1 MINKLK
7 NICLENFDKQ
17 NFDRLAFG
25 VLDFKSHTFETF
37 EIHEGLEVD
46 SGLCVFDLA
55 SLTKA
60 LTLGLSFITHRS
72 DIDKKILSL
81 IEHRAGLPAFGRLSK
96 KDWKEQILDY
106 EISDKAQTVYSD
118 YSALR
123 AMLELEKKWGM
134 SLYQKISPFWSKG
147 LVHWSDISDWTNC
160 PITGWR
166 QGRVIQG
173 EVNDDNA
180 FIIKDKLTHAGLFSD
195 INSLCDTLINLD
207 KNQDLIKTMLSEDFS
222 RGRFIGGFD
231 TVKDLDNTLAGK
243 GASLKTFGHLGF
255 TGTSIWIDGEKKLG
269 HVLLTNETKKYW
281 YDRARLNEL
290 RRNLGQ
296 SLFIQKY

>member
-1 MINKLK
+1 MINKLR

-37 EIHEGLEVD
+37 EIHEGHEVD
-46 SGLCVFDLA
+46 SGLCLFDLA

-60 LTLGLSFITHRS
+60 LTLGFSFAKFRS
-72 DIDKKILSL
+72 DIDHKILSL

-96 KDWKEQILDY
+96 KDWKEQILNYKIIEDT
-106 EISDKAQTVYSD
+106 QTVYSD

-123 AMLELEKKWGM
+123 AMLELEKKWGT
-134 SLYQKISPFWSKG
+134 SLYEKVSPLWSKG
-147 LVHWSDISDWTNC
+147 LIHWSDITDWTDC

-166 QGRVIQG
+166 QGKVIQG
-173 EVNDDNA
+173 DVNDDNA
-180 FIIKDKLTHAGLFSD
+180 FIIKEKLTHAGLFSN
-195 INSLCDTLINLD
+195 INSLCETLINID
-207 KNQDLIKTMLSEDFS
+207 KNHDLIATMMKEEFS

-231 TVKDLDNTLAGK
+231 TVKDLENTLAGK
-243 GASLKTFGHLGF
+243 GASLSTFGHLGF
-255 TGTSIWIDGEKKLG
+255 TGTSFWIDGEKKLG

-296 SLFIQKY
+296 MVFN